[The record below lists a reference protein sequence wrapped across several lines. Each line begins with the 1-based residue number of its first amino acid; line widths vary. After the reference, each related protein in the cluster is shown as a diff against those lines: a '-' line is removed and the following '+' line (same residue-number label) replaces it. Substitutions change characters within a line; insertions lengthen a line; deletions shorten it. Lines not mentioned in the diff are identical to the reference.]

1 MCEDIKISTMLFI
14 RQTAKL
20 TGVSEWHIRQLVAND
35 KIYYIKIENIS
46 YKS

>member
-1 MCEDIKISTMLFI
+1 MCEDIKIPTMLFI

-20 TGVSEWHIRQLVAND
+20 TGVSEWHIRQLVSND